1 MTLQE
6 QIKCAREKLKPT
18 TTVVLLEDGQ
28 EAIERRNLDGEFVR
42 DIVDAE
48 VSEPGEVV
56 SNRRRKKVERMRR
69 MGFVVDLQPDLQI
82 ARICPGVCLGSQ
94 DVAGDLTLL
103 EGEGITHIVNCAT
116 GVPNYFPKKFKYLHL
131 EVLDLPWTDIIQS
144 FGEAHEFMKDCVDS
158 GGKVFVHC
166 NAGISRAA
174 SFVISYLMVHHAM
187 SLQQAIEVVKSARPK
202 VRPNMVTTYKVQNV
216 RDSFNLWVGE
226 QFH

>member
-1 MTLQE
+1 
-6 QIKCAREKLKPT
+6 
-18 TTVVLLEDGQ
+18 
-28 EAIERRNLDGEFVR
+28 
-42 DIVDAE
+42 
-48 VSEPGEVV
+48 
-56 SNRRRKKVERMRR
+56 
-69 MGFVVDLQPDLQI
+69 
-82 ARICPGVCLGSQ
+82 
-94 DVAGDLTLL
+94 VAGDLTLL

-202 VRPNMVTTYKVQNV
+202 VRPNMGFMQQLKHFEESLSSYH
-216 RDSFNLWVGE
+216 L
-226 QFH
+226 